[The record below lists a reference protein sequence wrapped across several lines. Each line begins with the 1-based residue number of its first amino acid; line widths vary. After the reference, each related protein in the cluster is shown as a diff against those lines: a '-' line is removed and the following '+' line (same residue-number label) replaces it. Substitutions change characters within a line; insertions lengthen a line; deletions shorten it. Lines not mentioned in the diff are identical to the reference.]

1 MMILIFSLLFW
12 LAIVVAVEAC
22 TEVIVASSLL
32 FAIRDWFSRPA
43 PDEPSCECPIEAT
56 NNPHICPRR
65 RGLFAR
71 FGWWVRHKIGEL
83 ISCGYCTSVWVAA
96 IASYCTGYASLWM
109 FAVKT
114 FVIHR
119 VSNLLHELFSRWF
132 GRSPF
137 SVVVTHINN
146 KEE

>member
-1 MMILIFSLLFW
+1 MILLLSLLFW

-22 TEVIVASSLL
+22 TEVIVASSL
-32 FAIRDWFSRPA
+32 FFPIRDWFSRPA
-43 PDEPSCECPIEAT
+43 PEERACDHPIQAT
-56 NNPHICPRR
+56 NDPYVCRYK
-65 RGLFAR
+65 RGWVAV

-96 IASYCTGYASLWM
+96 IASYYTGYTSLWM
-109 FAVKT
+109 FAIKT

-119 VSNLLHELFSRWF
+119 VSNLVHELFARWF
-132 GRSPF
+132 SRSPF